1 MRRLLAGAWL
11 ARQLLLAAARPVTV
25 QMTSSTAVD
34 PGHAAPDM
42 AAMVAAGHLKHDNSA
57 CLCVW
62 DVDRTLTGE
71 QGSSVGAGAPCPD
84 NRHMTGVVD
93 TAYGGGTLSLS
104 QLSLNLHT
112 TFCAAC
118 YMGVISSGPV
128 SGSGSSERYTIV
140 QKLRAVGLL
149 GFGEGRTDPHPPWSD
164 AHPSSPLRV
173 NVPEGSKQDEIVE
186 ILDWYRSGARGR
198 RVVDIADDRVFFFD
212 DKASNVEPFAA
223 SPYNARQVS
232 CASRDAM
239 YDPKRGLCGGRSE
252 EVRAIDGVFL
262 CGQTADIPRTAA
274 WRSSKPP
281 SSGIGG
287 CGSQGH
293 AACCLALIA
302 RCLACADPH
311 LPDTSQTPPDTS

>member
-1 MRRLLAGAWL
+1 MRLLAGAWL

-149 GFGEGRTDPHPPWSD
+149 GFGEGRTDPDPPWSD

-198 RVVDIADDRVFFFD
+198 RVVDTSEECLGSVFDVSEKRLGRRVVDIADDRVFFFD
-212 DKASNVEPFAA
+212 DKAGTL
-223 SPYNARQVS
+223 PY
-232 CASRDAM
+232 RD
-239 YDPKRGLCGGRSE
+239 
-252 EVRAIDGVFL
+252 
-262 CGQTADIPRTAA
+262 
-274 WRSSKPP
+274 
-281 SSGIGG
+281 
-287 CGSQGH
+287 
-293 AACCLALIA
+293 
-302 RCLACADPH
+302 
-311 LPDTSQTPPDTS
+311 

>member
-1 MRRLLAGAWL
+1 MWRLLAGAWL
-11 ARQLLLAAARPVTV
+11 APQLLLAAARPVTV

-118 YMGVISSGPV
+118 YMGVLSSGPV

-149 GFGEGRTDPHPPWSD
+149 GFGEGRTDPHPPWS
-164 AHPSSPLRV
+164 
-173 NVPEGSKQDEIVE
+173 
-186 ILDWYRSGARGR
+186 
-198 RVVDIADDRVFFFD
+198 
-212 DKASNVEPFAA
+212 
-223 SPYNARQVS
+223 
-232 CASRDAM
+232 
-239 YDPKRGLCGGRSE
+239 
-252 EVRAIDGVFL
+252 
-262 CGQTADIPRTAA
+262 
-274 WRSSKPP
+274 
-281 SSGIGG
+281 
-287 CGSQGH
+287 
-293 AACCLALIA
+293 
-302 RCLACADPH
+302 
-311 LPDTSQTPPDTS
+311 